1 MKEGAPGKKR
11 DICLRRMYGHI
22 FVVSGNEI
30 RYGVKG
36 EEVTSSPLLF
46 IKNFLY

>member
-22 FVVSGNEI
+22 FAVSGNEI
-30 RYGVKG
+30 
-36 EEVTSSPLLF
+36 
-46 IKNFLY
+46 